1 MLYRRKL
8 YESEL
13 AVEARLERY
22 AKWEVADENNTDKII
37 DKKPDRE
44 KRTKEDLQ
52 KLVIETVDPDKIDF
66 KTMYQD
72 NLPPDVKTLEDF
84 VEGFRDKES
93 DKESI
98 IRKIQSEMK
107 AQLYHC

>member
-1 MLYRRKL
+1 MLYLRKF

-22 AKWEVADENNTDKII
+22 AKWEVADENNTEKVVDKRHE
-37 DKKPDRE
+37 RE

-52 KLVIETVDPDKIDF
+52 KVVIETVDPDKIDF
-66 KTMYQD
+66 RQMYQD

-107 AQLYHC
+107 A